1 MESGAPPRPL
11 SALLSQ
17 VLVAYTIE
25 FDNEFERQTGT
36 NLSLVVWS
44 NLMRFLTGEGIT
56 IRALAD
62 HSLAPVERLKTQ
74 LGCLERWGFVVL
86 QPGKRDGWGSARGMK
101 NDWIV
106 RPSER
111 GVRAINTWPSLF
123 DRIGSRWQ
131 TRFGTKT
138 LLHLREALQTIA
150 DRIEYEL
157 PQALPATWLQG
168 ESEPYPPRTSK
179 PQPLDLSTLLA
190 QVLLQFRLEFDR
202 ESPTALALCANTIRV
217 LSDQP
222 VREADLP
229 LLTGTSIEMCGP
241 GWQLDSY
248 LTVEPGKLLR
258 LSPRGI
264 AAQTIYHRLTAEI
277 EQRWQARYGDKLIG
291 SLRAS
296 LLALFKA
303 MPEGLV
309 PPPGVIRAGAIPP
322 ALGRRDVGSAAR
334 KRARA
339 LAVQTE
345 AFLRDPAAALPHYPL
360 WDMNRGFG
368 P

>member
-44 NLMRFLTGEGIT
+44 NLMRFCTPEGVS

-123 DRIGSRWQ
+123 KWIESRWQ
-131 TRFGTKT
+131 TRFGNPT
-138 LLHLREALQTIA
+138 LRRLCDHLQTIA
-150 DRIEYEL
+150 NRIEYEL

-202 ESPTALALCANTIRV
+202 ESPTALALCAKPTC
-217 LSDQP
+217 LYSPAPQSKC
-222 VREADLP
+222 ADP
-229 LLTGTSIEMCGP
+229 AGSWTLTSPSSPANYCACRHVESPPKPSIIA
-241 GWQLDSY
+241 
-248 LTVEPGKLLR
+248 
-258 LSPRGI
+258 SPPR
-264 AAQTIYHRLTAEI
+264 
-277 EQRWQARYGDKLIG
+277 
-291 SLRAS
+291 SNN
-296 LLALFKA
+296 
-303 MPEGLV
+303 
-309 PPPGVIRAGAIPP
+309 AG
-322 ALGRRDVGSAAR
+322 
-334 KRARA
+334 KRATA
-339 LAVQTE
+339 TSSSA
-345 AFLRDPAAALPHYPL
+345 H
-360 WDMNRGFG
+360 
-368 P
+368 